1 MSRKRE
7 AKERAVPA
15 TYADYEPPPRRRGR
29 GCWLVAL
36 VMALFAAGTGGIVAV
51 LLTLVGEP
59 GEIRVSAAL
68 DRDTV
73 AASETFTLTVE
84 VENVD
89 LDPVTLKA
97 VGLDAD
103 LLDGATVTSVDLAT
117 GDPEERSYPL
127 LGDWTE
133 YPLERALR
141 GGDKLT
147 ITITLVAAT
156 PGVYSGDV
164 SVWVEGDLL
173 GISTS
178 RARRAAVEFDVQ

>member
-15 TYADYEPPPRRRGR
+15 TYADYDPPPRRRG
-29 GCWLVAL
+29 CWFGML
-36 VMALFAAGTGGIVAV
+36 VMALFAVGTGGIVAV

-59 GEIRVSAAL
+59 GEIRISAAF

-73 AASETFTLTVE
+73 AANETFTLTIDI
-84 VENVD
+84 ENVD

-103 LLDGATVTSVDLAT
+103 LLEGATVTSVDAAA
-117 GDPEERSYPL
+117 GAPEERSYPL

-133 YPLERALR
+133 YPLDRALR

-147 ITITLVAAT
+147 LTIMLVAAT

-173 GISTS
+173 GIATS
-178 RARRAAVEFDVQ
+178 RARRAAVEFEIQ

>member
-15 TYADYEPPPRRRGR
+15 TYADYEPPPRRRG
-29 GCWLVAL
+29 CWFGVL
-36 VMALFAAGTGGIVAV
+36 VMVLFAVGTGGIVAV

-73 AASETFTLTVE
+73 PPNETFTLTVE

-103 LLDGATVTSVDLAT
+103 LLGGATVTSVDAAA
-117 GDPEERSYPL
+117 GDPAERSYPL

-133 YPLERALR
+133 YPLDRALR
-141 GGDKLT
+141 GGDKLA